1 MLKKT
6 VMLFLAV
13 ILLVGAS
20 AGFAAEKANGKT
32 GKAVKTE
39 HSKYPVA
46 YEKAMM
52 IYGDSV
58 IFYLKNN
65 PD

>member
-20 AGFAAEKANGKT
+20 AGFAAEAVAGIKAWPKLSLFTWSYMTLEDNMK
-32 GKAVKTE
+32 
-39 HSKYPVA
+39 
-46 YEKAMM
+46 
-52 IYGDSV
+52 
-58 IFYLKNN
+58 
-65 PD
+65 